1 MGSLDAPRGLW
12 GSTPPQPI
20 PEGPITAIGE
30 LGGAEYASPR
40 VVGWPPRHPVCA
52 PHPSSWSSR
61 SCGERVCM
69 LRGTQDSSRALPGQE
84 ALQLQWEAWAG
95 RLTTT
100 GPGQLAPL
108 CALGFLSSKDSTTRR
123 ASEARAAL
131 WEGLCSPR
139 VCSGPVMPGQ
149 SLMAGCTLGSP
160 GACLLFLLALGSRVG

>member
-1 MGSLDAPRGLW
+1 MASTASCVCTPPHLMVQQELW
-12 GSTPPQPI
+12 GACVH
-20 PEGPITAIGE
+20 G
-30 LGGAEYASPR
+30 
-40 VVGWPPRHPVCA
+40 
-52 PHPSSWSSR
+52 
-61 SCGERVCM
+61 
-69 LRGTQDSSRALPGQE
+69 RGTQDSPRAPPGQE
-84 ALQLQWEAWAG
+84 TLQPQWEAWAG

-108 CALGFLSSKDSTTRR
+108 CALGFLSSKDSTTQR

-131 WEGLCSPR
+131 QEGLCSPQ